1 MASEIA
7 RRDLARHG
15 IRVVTVY
22 PGPVHSALERAG
34 RSGYQGGDRGIA
46 KLVPTGHP
54 ESLADRIRQQAGQR
68 QADDAP
74 ALGQIEEPAHGAAV
88 A

>member
-1 MASEIA
+1 
-7 RRDLARHG
+7 
-15 IRVVTVY
+15 VY

-54 ESLADRIRQQAGQR
+54 EPLADRIV
-68 QADDAP
+68 DAIARRRARVIYP
-74 ALGQIEEPAHGAAV
+74 TPYALGWLATNLAARFTLRFGPDPV
-88 A
+88 T